1 MDETSVG
8 TPLTS
13 RTRIGLLLT
22 LLALTGG
29 VYLTL
34 LLITTPAL
42 QGFAPGHQLA
52 DLSPTGLSHAETVS
66 LYEALG
72 VEGRDY
78 YQHIQL
84 PVDMV
89 YPALFMT
96 SFGLLLAALTR
107 YLGLP
112 RPARLISLIPVLAGL
127 SDWGEN
133 VCTWLALRAYPE
145 VSPTLPQLGSWFSLT
160 KTVGVMLTFVL
171 ALSFGIWALVRRRRL
186 TATR

>member
-1 MDETSVG
+1 MNETSVDA
-8 TPLTS
+8 PLTS

-29 VYLTL
+29 VYLIL
-34 LLITTPAL
+34 LLVTVPQL
-42 QGFAPGHQLA
+42 KGFAPGHQLA
-52 DLSPTGLSHAETVS
+52 DLSPTGLSHDETVS

-84 PVDMV
+84 PLDML
-89 YPALFMT
+89 YPALFMA

-112 RPARLISLIPVLAGL
+112 RPVRLVSLLPVLAGL

-133 VCTWLALRAYPE
+133 ICTWLALRAYPE
-145 VSPTLPQLGSWFSLT
+145 FSPTLPQLGSWFTLT
-160 KTVGVMLTFVL
+160 KTVGVVLSFVL